1 MSVEDAFIALG
12 SGASGTN
19 TDAGIIFGAG
29 TGVEGDSLFWDG
41 SYNGNDGR
49 LGVAHGVALTD
60 NTATAGYWV
69 GGVIEGNEA
78 AAVTALADHKGNIRI
93 DSGEIYIYI

>member
-1 MSVEDAFIALG
+1 LT
-12 SGASGTN
+12 GTN

-49 LGVAHGVALTD
+49 LGVAHAVALTD
-60 NTATAGYWV
+60 NSATAGYWV
-69 GGVIEGNEA
+69 GGVIEGNA
-78 AAVTALADHKGNIRI
+78 AAAEAALADHKGNIRI
-93 DSGEIYIYI
+93 DGGEF